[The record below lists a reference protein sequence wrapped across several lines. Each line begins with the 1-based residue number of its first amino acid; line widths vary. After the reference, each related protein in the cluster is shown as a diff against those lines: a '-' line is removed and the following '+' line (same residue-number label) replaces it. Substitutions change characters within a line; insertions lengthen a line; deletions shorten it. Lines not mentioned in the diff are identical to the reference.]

1 MNPSK
6 SHCGLIALLGPPN
19 AGKSTLINRI
29 VNSKV
34 SIVSHK
40 AQTTRTRVCG
50 IVSEGQT
57 QIILFDTPGIFRPKR
72 LADQP
77 IIEVAWRGAKDAD
90 LLVLV
95 VDAHLGF
102 DENTMQ
108 IIHGLNKIN
117 RNTVLALN
125 KVDNIKRE
133 KLLPLAA
140 QLNEVF
146 KFEKIFM
153 ISALTGSGCKDLK
166 IYLSTRIPSGP
177 WLYTENE
184 LSNIPMRLMA
194 AEITREKIFLHLH
207 KELPYSIIVKTDRW
221 TERDDGSI
229 KIDQVLYVKR
239 NNHKKITLGKG
250 GKNIKHISF
259 LARNEL
265 EKMLEHR
272 VHLFLFIKVR
282 KKMSRKLSKPVLV

>member
-1 MNPSK
+1 MNTSQ
-6 SHCGLIALLGPPN
+6 SQCGLITLLGPPN

-29 VNSKV
+29 VSSKV
-34 SIVSHK
+34 SIVSQK
-40 AQTTRTRVCG
+40 AQTTRTRLCG
-50 IVSEGQT
+50 IVSDGQA
-57 QIILFDTPGIFRPKR
+57 QIILFDTPGIFLPKR
-72 LADQP
+72 QIDRVM
-77 IIEVAWRGAKDAD
+77 IEAAWAGAKDAD

-102 DENTMQ
+102 DKNIIQ
-108 IIHGLNKIN
+108 IIHGLNKIH

-153 ISALTGSGCKDLK
+153 ISALTGSGCKDLRT
-166 IYLSTRIPSGP
+166 YLGTRIPSGP
-177 WLYTENE
+177 WLYAGNE

-194 AEITREKIFLHLH
+194 AEITREKIFLYMHE
-207 KELPYSIIVKTDRW
+207 ELPYSITVETDRW

-229 KIDQVLYVKR
+229 RIDQILYVKR
-239 NNHKKITLGKG
+239 NNHKKITLGKK
-250 GKNIKHISF
+250 GKNIKHICC

-265 EKMLEHR
+265 EQMLEHR

-282 KKMSRKLSKPVLV
+282 KKKCQEDLQNVR